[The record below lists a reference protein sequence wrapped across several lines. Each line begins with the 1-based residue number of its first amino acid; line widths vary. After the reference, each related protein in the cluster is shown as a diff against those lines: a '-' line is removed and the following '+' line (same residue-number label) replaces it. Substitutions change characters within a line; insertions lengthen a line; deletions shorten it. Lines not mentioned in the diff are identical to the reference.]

1 MKRTNLILTALTVL
15 LLFGMAADTYADI
28 SNAAVLFLRIAPGSR
43 AAAMGEAYVAVA
55 DDATATHWNPAG
67 LGNYPLAS
75 TWITADIPQ
84 RFRPITAAAPVRT
97 GGPDNY
103 LGYDIWAISNN
114 TLVRYNNRGWFTGEV
129 FSTRTDETVT
139 GKVRSYF
146 NVTDD
151 ERLAVM
157 VEKVAAAN
165 NRGALEEIVQMRDD
179 IITHMP
185 ADYDRRKEVIDN
197 LDSLMAAY
205 PQCRIN
211 WDAAGEAR
219 ARLYDGLKDSVL
231 NKNEMERVASGLNRA
246 CNKYL
251 PENLEIP
258 YSAAFQGDLTC
269 MVAVGE
275 QLLVG
280 STEGLARYTGR
291 TWQFLTTGDGLPSNK
306 ITALYAIGP
315 VVLIGTD
322 KGVAQ
327 FDRGITK
334 AIVTEEKNLPAG
346 DVQAIGGTFMSDL
359 YVVVNNELYHYN
371 GRSWENNFAYTV
383 TVDDS
388 LAGLAE
394 KFSLYKNPVDR
405 NRFIEKYKAVYAAF
419 GVVLEPAVD
428 TSEAMEGNEAPD
440 TTLKAQTAPFEGV
453 PGLDSPL
460 KPGEIIQ
467 VPYAASIKGH
477 VNTLLV
483 DFRQHVWLGTDYG
496 VFFFDGHGWNN
507 PGYAPYAL
515 QEGQTFDDV
524 LAKRSG
530 LSSDQVAA
538 YREVVV
544 EVNDLDPEALPGPG
558 ETLWVYKHSAARP
571 VSALAS
577 QRGRLLVG
585 TDAGLIEYDG
595 ADWSRSDI
603 QSAGEGKTVAI
614 LTQEANVWVAGND
627 RVVILGR
634 GHSEISLMHVNW
646 LPELADDLYYE
657 YLSAVTS
664 KSGLGTFG
672 GSVTY
677 ISYGKFSRTRE
688 GSPVV
693 VGEFE
698 SFDVAVTASYGTS
711 LTKNLKGGLSVKV
724 IYSRLAEQGAGKE
737 QGKGTSTGFAV
748 DLGMLYMLSSKLT
761 FGAALTNL
769 GPKMSYIDA
778 AQSDDLPRNLAMG
791 FAFRPMQSEYT
802 SLLFT
807 AEANK
812 LMVGLNDGIG
822 TEFKEIIWNVG
833 GEFAYADLIAFRAGY
848 IYDREG
854 DIKTATVGAGLR
866 PQGDALN
873 IFRGHRIRRVEFH
886 RQIKAPLVLVDFAD
900 RKSTDTLDIREHF
913 VGRQVIP

>member
-1 MKRTNLILTALTVL
+1 MKRTNLILTALIVL
-15 LLFGMAADTYADI
+15 LLFGMAANTYADI

-67 LGNYPLAS
+67 LGNYPLAN

-97 GGPDNY
+97 GGPENY
-103 LGYDIWAISNN
+103 LGYDVWAISNN
-114 TLVRYNNRGWFTGEV
+114 NLVRYNNKGWFTGEV

-139 GKVRSYF
+139 GKVRNYF

-151 ERLAVM
+151 ARLAAM
-157 VEKVAAAN
+157 VEKVAVAN
-165 NRGALEEIVQMRDD
+165 NRSTLAVIAGMRHD
-179 IITHMP
+179 IMSHIP
-185 ADYDRRKEVIDN
+185 ADYDRTREVLDN
-197 LDSLMAAY
+197 LDSLVAAY

-211 WDAAGEAR
+211 WDATNEAR
-219 ARLYDGLKDSVL
+219 ARLNESLKDSVL
-231 NKNEMERVASGLNRA
+231 SKSEMERVASSLNRS

-258 YSAAFQGDLTC
+258 YSAAFNGKLTC
-269 MVAVGE
+269 MVAIGE
-275 QLLVG
+275 QLMVG

-291 TWQFLTTGDGLPSNK
+291 SWQFLTTADGLPSDR
-306 ITALYAIGP
+306 ITALFAIGP
-315 VVLIGTD
+315 LVLIGTD
-322 KGVAQ
+322 NGVAQ
-327 FDRGITK
+327 YDRGIIKTL
-334 AIVTEEKNLPAG
+334 VTEEKNLPAG
-346 DVQAIGGTFMSDL
+346 DVQAVGGTFTSDI
-359 YVVVNNELYHYN
+359 YAVVNNELYHYN
-371 GRSWENNFAYTV
+371 GRSWENDFAYTV
-383 TVDDS
+383 SVDDS

-405 NRFIEKYKAVYAAF
+405 DRFIEKYKAVYAAF
-419 GVVLEPAVD
+419 GAVAEPPADTSASMESDEPA
-428 TSEAMEGNEAPD
+428 D
-440 TTLKAQTAPFEGV
+440 TTMEAETAQFEGV
-453 PGLDSPL
+453 PGVDSPL

-467 VPYAASIKGH
+467 LPYAGSIKGH

-483 DFRQHVWLGTDYG
+483 DFRQYVWLGTDYG
-496 VFFFDGHGWNN
+496 VFFFDGHSWHN
-507 PGYAPYAL
+507 PGYTPYTIE
-515 QEGQTFDDV
+515 EGQTFDDV
-524 LAKRSG
+524 AARRPG
-530 LSSDQVAA
+530 LSSDQAEA
-538 YREVVV
+538 YRATLMD
-544 EVNDLDPEALPGPG
+544 VNDLDPEALPAAG
-558 ETLWVYKHSAARP
+558 TTIWVYKHSAARP
-571 VSALAS
+571 VSALS
-577 QRGRLLVG
+577 SHHGLLLVA

-595 ADWSRSDI
+595 ANWSRSDI
-603 QSAGEGKTVAI
+603 QSTGQGKAVAI
-614 LTQEANVWVAGND
+614 LAQEENIWIASSD
-627 RVVILGR
+627 RVVILAR

-657 YLSAVTS
+657 YLSAVSS

-711 LTKNLKGGLSVKV
+711 LTRNLKGGLSVKV

-761 FGAALTNL
+761 FGTALTNL

-778 AQSDDLPRNLAMG
+778 AQSDDLPRNLAVG
-791 FAFRPMQSEYT
+791 FAFKPMQSEYT
-802 SLLFT
+802 SLLLT

-822 TEFKEIIWNVG
+822 TELKEIIWNVG

-854 DIKTATVGAGLR
+854 DIKTATVGAGLHPISWLGFDFSYIPSQSDFSLANTLR
-866 PQGDALN
+866 VSL
-873 IFRGHRIRRVEFH
+873 RI
-886 RQIKAPLVLVDFAD
+886 IL
-900 RKSTDTLDIREHF
+900 
-913 VGRQVIP
+913 